1 MLLNPI
7 IPIFFG
13 LFGLLCAFIVY
24 LQVKSANEGT
34 GRVKEIG
41 DEIHLGAMVFMAA
54 EYKILSMFCII
65 CLAALYYFLGW
76 ETALAFFLGALCSG
90 SAGYIG
96 MYTATKAN
104 VRTAVAASEGGSASA
119 LNIAFFGGSIMGLT
133 VAAMG

>member
-7 IPIFFG
+7 MPIFFG
-13 LFGLLCAFIVY
+13 LFGLLCAFLVY

-54 EYKILSMFCII
+54 EYKILSMFCVI

-76 ETALAFFLGALCSG
+76 ETALAFFAVSHRRPRMLEQLVLFFTLCSQQG
-90 SAGYIG
+90 
-96 MYTATKAN
+96 
-104 VRTAVAASEGGSASA
+104 
-119 LNIAFFGGSIMGLT
+119 
-133 VAAMG
+133 

>member
-7 IPIFFG
+7 MPIFFG

-54 EYKILSMFCII
+54 ELSLIHI
-65 CLAALYYFLGW
+65 
-76 ETALAFFLGALCSG
+76 
-90 SAGYIG
+90 
-96 MYTATKAN
+96 
-104 VRTAVAASEGGSASA
+104 
-119 LNIAFFGGSIMGLT
+119 
-133 VAAMG
+133 